1 MEEIKFERKRFTYVN
16 SRGSQQKDILVIKNS
31 LLRVVQVE
39 VRVEGYLLDLLIL
52 ESSGIKFYD
61 LHFLAI
67 PSKANISVTEV
78 LRDLDM
84 THEKNR
90 NYQNFEFFK
99 DFRQWDLSILVL
111 VWVEWIIDKF

>member
-99 DFRQWDLSILVL
+99 DFRQ
-111 VWVEWIIDKF
+111 